1 MYHINMTLRV
11 YDLIFVSGGG
21 GGVEVTRSARSV
33 KSDAAGITERDFCAL
48 TSAEHKHSL
57 AKT

>member
-1 MYHINMTLRV
+1 MTLRV

-21 GGVEVTRSARSV
+21 GGVEVTRSARPV
-33 KSDAAGITERDFCAL
+33 KSDAAGITERDCCAL